1 MSRTAYELPTHVKN
15 TEGKGGKE
23 EENVRQT
30 TEKHTTTQCSV
41 PTSSLLRIKRYKIS
55 LLARN
60 NIVILLTT

>member
-30 TEKHTTTQCSV
+30 TEKHIDH
-41 PTSSLLRIKRYKIS
+41 PM
-55 LLARN
+55 
-60 NIVILLTT
+60 